1 MASSKIYVDYDNLES
16 CITQLETLKEEYR
29 AAYTNTLYGNV
40 MESVKTA
47 YSGTDCDTFVTKVEG
62 FRNDF
67 ARLTEIIGEYI
78 DFLKKAKNDYMNTQ
92 ENLTQLAKQLK
103 GDMN

>member
-29 AAYTNTLYGNV
+29 TAYTNNLYGNV
-40 MESVKTA
+40 MESVKNA
-47 YSGTDCDTFVTKVEG
+47 YSGDDCNAFVEKVES

-67 ARLTEIIGEYI
+67 ARLTEVIQQYI